1 MHLSGRLGRWFRFLK
16 STTARTDPEEQ
27 RCSDVALHGGSIG
40 VSQAAVESDL
50 SSEQTLRVLS
60 ELSKD
65 HRHGD
70 LTAGPAGAPT
80 FSAQVRFLKLVD
92 ETLVLDFPTFPGE
105 SIDLARGDVVELR
118 FVQGDQLYRLVAT
131 VIRRSSAPLS
141 GPASTIGLLLGRF
154 QELERLQRRETFR
167 VSLLDLPPPM
177 ISFTPVGMAD
187 EQANGTL
194 IELSET
200 GGKVLVAEA
209 VLPLIRL
216 KQLHRVTF
224 ELPGDCEPFVLIA
237 RIERE
242 RTFPGD
248 GLAFVG
254 ISWQLDASWAEARR
268 AQMRVAK
275 FIASHQRKKRRKEE

>member
-1 MHLSGRLGRWFRFLK
+1 M
-16 STTARTDPEEQ
+16 
-27 RCSDVALHGGSIG
+27 
-40 VSQAAVESDL
+40 SQAAIESDL
-50 SSEQTLRVLS
+50 SSEETLRVLS

-80 FSAQVRFLKLVD
+80 FSAQVRFVKVVD
-92 ETLVLDFPTFPGE
+92 ETLVLNFPTFPGE
-105 SIDLARGDVVELR
+105 WIDLARGDVVELR
-118 FVQGDQLYRLVAT
+118 FVQGDQLYRLTAT
-131 VIRRSSAPLS
+131 VIRRSPAAPS
-141 GPASTIGLLLGRF
+141 ESASTIRLLLGRF

-177 ISFTPVGMAD
+177 ISFTPVGMA
-187 EQANGTL
+187 EEHANGTL

-200 GGKVLVAEA
+200 GGKVLVADA

-216 KQLHRVTF
+216 KQLYRVAF
-224 ELPGDCEPFVLIA
+224 DLPGDCEPFVLVA

-268 AQMRVAK
+268 AQTRVAK
-275 FIASHQRKKRRKEE
+275 FIASHQRRKRRQDE